1 MGFRAPGDGEYTGTK
16 FTPAAADSYRA
27 RIDEYEIKEG
37 PEVANKYNP
46 DGNPRIR
53 FFLTPLEIDGDS
65 DAELVDINDAPL
77 PEDKR
82 FIFFF
87 DPDHLGTKPRI
98 AKSRKFMASALNVP
112 NDQAIEYESLE
123 EFAEDMLERELV
135 VDVEV
140 KGDYNN
146 IVDTR
151 PVRKRARKR
160 AERPS
165 LVDEAEKVFNE
176 EEGEAVVSEEY

>member
-1 MGFRAPGDGEYTGTK
+1 
-16 FTPAAADSYRA
+16 
-27 RIDEYEIKEG
+27 
-37 PEVANKYNP
+37 
-46 DGNPRIR
+46 
-53 FFLTPLEIDGDS
+53 
-65 DAELVDINDAPL
+65 
-77 PEDKR
+77 
-82 FIFFF
+82 
-87 DPDHLGTKPRI
+87 
-98 AKSRKFMASALNVP
+98 
-112 NDQAIEYESLE
+112 
-123 EFAEDMLERELV
+123 MLERELV